1 LLIAPIVNF
10 IDEHEAIYG
19 FLGFPEIYKTDLR
32 TGQTIVSRP
41 QCVNCSGLPAPY
53 EGASGDARDTETY
66 LRSYTRFVNLVWS
79 EAEQKIYR
87 FFLSPIPDRPTG
99 SELFVSIHDRDLNY
113 LGESKLP
120 KGLMYFAGV
129 PGNRG
134 LYFPR
139 VSDDEDQLSL
149 LEIAAS
155 GCE

>member
-1 LLIAPIVNF
+1 M
-10 IDEHEAIYG
+10 IYG

-32 TGQTIVSRP
+32 TGQTTVSRP
-41 QCVNCSGLPAPY
+41 QCMNCSGLPAPY
-53 EGASGDARDTETY
+53 EGASGEARDTETY

-87 FFLSPIPDRPTG
+87 FFLSPIPDQPTR
-99 SELFVSIHDRDLNY
+99 SELFVSVHDRDLNY

-120 KGLMYFAGV
+120 GGLMYFAGV

-134 LYFPR
+134 LYLPR
-139 VSDDEDQLSL
+139 VTDYEDQLSL
-149 LEIAAS
+149 LEIAAI